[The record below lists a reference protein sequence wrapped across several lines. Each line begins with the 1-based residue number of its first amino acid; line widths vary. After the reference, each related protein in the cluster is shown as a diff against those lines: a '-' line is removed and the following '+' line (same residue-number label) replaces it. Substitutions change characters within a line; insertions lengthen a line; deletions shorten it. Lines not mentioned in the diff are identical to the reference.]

1 MRAPLLI
8 LIPAVTAI
16 VWAASPAYR
25 TDAPRAVDERMPPDE
40 CVEAPAP
47 VEPAAGDA
55 APTVHHAT
63 TVHGAIGALDAGVPD
78 EPADNL
84 FHVHL
89 GRAPQAT
96 EAVWLEYELRGL
108 TDHDGVPRSINHGPS
123 IGGQRARPTADWSQQ
138 RERVRPASLREGRN
152 SIWFH
157 APGEG
162 MPGYEVRNVRFVVGP
177 DADVPGLVITNKAI
191 VRVQGKVHL
200 KGFINATGA
209 DGAQVEA
216 NGQAIACHDGVFEGI
231 VEVTEGMESAQISA
245 LLSDGR
251 RVGRSFAIMDVGDE
265 EAITAAPSLRMLRE
279 RVDPVAE
286 HTLRL
291 AEAELTVPAQALSE
305 PREISMF
312 GLPRRDVPPTGQD
325 LVNVTA
331 QGGGYRFLPDGTTF
345 NVPVGITLGYDPA
358 LIPEGYG
365 PEDIRTFYFD
375 EGARRWMAL
384 PRDTVRT
391 DAQLVRSR
399 TTHFTDY
406 INGIIQVP
414 ESPET
419 MGYTPTSIK
428 DYKAGDVSAGIAP
441 MPPPAANN
449 TGAATTRFPLKLPQG
464 RQGMQPDLAIQ
475 YNSEGGNGWLG
486 LGWNLSTPSITIET
500 RWGVPRYD
508 LDNETETY
516 LLDGEMMSPVAHRT
530 EWVARNTSGDK
541 TFHTRVE
548 GSFRRIKRKGNAPK
562 DYWWEVTEKDGTR
575 KFYGGDGSSV
585 EENAVLRIGS
595 SSNSAIAKWML
606 HKEVDRNGNTVTY
619 TYEPINHAGT
629 VGSPNMGRQ
638 IYPKRIRYTGRE
650 GEGDGPYLVEFDFND
665 TSREDKQV
673 NCRLGFKEVTANL
686 LKRVTVKYD
695 GATVRSYRLSYSEG
709 AFKKTRLD
717 SIVEYDAD
725 DVRFYG
731 HGFEYYDDVR
741 PNGEYVPYAEEQ
753 DWSGPNLHEDGLFYT
768 GENPFVD
775 LEDRSAS
782 LLSGSRTENW
792 NLGGSA
798 NVGPPGNTNSQK
810 YSIGGSFG
818 HSRSSGSG
826 MNTLVDMDGD
836 NLPDKVYRSND
847 VLFYRPNLTGTG
859 TLGFGDPI
867 PLLGAGSHFSQT
879 KTRSV
884 NYGLE
889 VHANPAFYGKNWTKS
904 TTRTPVY
911 LIDRNGDGLMDITR
925 NGMVFFNYRGSDG
938 HPHFSTDVGLTQDP
952 IESGAPVAQHAIDQ
966 AEVDEL
972 LQQSPL
978 IDVVRVW
985 VAPYKG
991 TILIHAPITLQPDDS
1006 YQAEEYEHEDGVRAT
1021 IQLREDEAC
1030 SMVIP
1035 FGDTDEHGFPCSW
1048 LNAAH
1053 VEKGDKVYFRLNSVM
1068 DGAFDRV
1075 AWDPFVRYLNVEQPD
1090 LDPSLIPATQ
1100 RVDAN
1105 GKPLY
1110 EYSAASDLLLANDQS
1125 IALADSGVIE
1135 FSGPFHKPI
1144 TSDDV
1149 TLLVIRSDANGIVLD
1164 TAFLQ
1169 RFVWDEMADV
1179 QSISGQVPIGT
1190 RNNLSFK
1197 LASSSNV
1204 AWDSLLWQPEVY
1216 YVEHALLHDSLL
1228 FDDNGDPL
1236 ILFKP
1241 VIDKVAFNEVRSENN
1256 SDFFETRIGRAY
1268 IPDSSGTID
1277 VNLFVRYMA
1286 DVDQGDSITLT
1297 VKRLHELVSKQTWF
1311 LPAGN
1316 ENIQFSLPVLSFAV
1330 LQDSAYYVDITI
1342 PSRRFSDKVFARVYA
1357 DSDVPD
1363 HNDIEDLFGIHTT
1376 ADSTDLFFG
1385 PLHRR
1390 WGQFCYNFS
1399 AEGYSDTDLIEED
1412 HLHPE
1417 GDANASGFDFDSL
1430 NEGDYENLD
1439 VSIESPLNNI
1449 FAPMWVVPDSGA
1461 WMGYDAYTYITRGH
1475 MSSSRLGED
1484 DVSFLFTTDSQD
1496 TLVSA
1501 PVKVSKDSST
1511 SRSWSVGYILG
1522 YSSNKVSGTTR
1533 SVVDALDLDGD
1544 RYPDVVKADSVQ
1556 GTRPNGGYEP
1566 LLRPHPNGAHIG
1578 TSRSGENNWTASGSL
1593 PVPHFGVSGTMN
1605 AGKVASSA
1613 FNGGNP
1619 LKSLAKCVEAFGTSM
1634 GCIGLNVNLPSDPSE
1649 SVDSV
1654 SVTWNDVNGDG
1665 LPDKVFK
1672 NGEVRLNIGRSFLPP
1687 EAGWGFS
1694 QVRSGST
1701 RDRGYG
1707 GGVSIDNGSFTL
1719 GVSASESKNGTVSG
1733 LMDVNGDG
1741 LLDEVI
1747 ASDLEDD
1754 LWSVRS
1760 VRFNTGSRFDE
1771 EQIDWPTGIYGQFE
1785 LSRSIGESANGSFTS
1800 GVNLFIVRIV
1810 FNVNGSI
1817 GQGFSRSETQ
1827 FSDVN
1832 GDGFPD
1838 FLHSTDDDN
1847 LHVLPSN
1854 IRRTNLLKSVSS
1866 PFGAGWQVD
1875 YEVAGNTYDLPQ
1887 SKWVMKELLVWD
1899 GFAGDGPDT
1908 SRTTFAYADG
1918 KYSRR
1923 ERETYGFGRAT
1934 THEWDTEANENGGE
1948 LYRATVQTYDVSG
1961 YYTKGLPLV
1970 KTVQDGQANK
1980 YTETENTYAL
1990 KLLNGTDAPDTYN
2003 ATNDFGTAF
2012 PALVRTQDRFHEG
2025 QPNVGITR
2033 TVAFAYD
2040 AIGNVTQYVDS
2051 GHVGQDDVVVADIAY
2066 HDHPVVKS
2074 TPSGIVVRVEGEE
2087 RRRRSQDLNDT
2098 GNVERIEQRI
2108 DDDATARYDLVY
2120 DVYGNLKWI
2129 QRPANHR
2136 GEHMHYDYTY
2146 DDVAHTYVTRVH
2158 DAYGHSSY
2166 SRYDLRF
2173 GQLTGTTDMNGQETR
2188 YTVDD
2193 RGRVTAVTGPY
2204 ELASN
2209 DTTIKIA
2216 YFENA
2221 SPPYSVV
2228 THFDP
2233 EHPDSAGIR
2242 TVTFLDGLFRPLQV
2256 KKSAVIRE
2264 ENGNEMKKWIV
2275 SGRVKFD
2282 AFGRTVAS
2290 RYPVTSTAAIGQFVG
2305 EEDTEAPTTTTFD
2318 VLDRPLLETLP
2329 DGAET
2334 ATAYSIENANGN
2346 GAAFRTRVTDA
2357 LLNIKDSYTDVRE
2370 REILRT
2376 DHGPNGAINTTF
2388 RYNGIGELLTV
2399 ADNDDNETSYTYDQ
2413 LGRKLNYDHPD
2424 GGLTAFTYDP
2434 AGNLLTKNTANLRE
2448 LFPDGGP
2455 VKYTYDHQRLV
2466 RIDYPRNYQNQ
2477 VVYTY
2482 GDSTEAEFNR
2492 VGRVKLQLDASG
2504 GQEFFYGP
2512 LGEVERTIRTIVVSQ
2527 SDIRTFVSEERYDTW
2542 NRIQEMRY
2550 PDGEVVSYAY
2560 NTAGKLKQVTSE
2572 KSGFSYDVVS
2582 DIGYDKFEQRVY
2594 LRHGNN
2600 VETRYAYE
2608 PDRRRLST
2616 LKVKQPDGTH
2626 LMDNRYTYDRVNNIL
2641 ALENQRPVPAD
2652 GQGGP
2657 MSSTYGYDN
2666 LYRLTHAEGNYTG
2679 SARQDHY
2686 ALTMV
2691 YDDLHNI
2698 TNKTQTHSSTFPT
2711 ATLSNYDNAYA
2722 YEGGRPHTPSRVGH
2736 TTYTWDANG
2745 NLADREEDAPR
2756 MGNRQLAWD
2765 EENRLQALTD
2775 EGYVSQYTYDAAGER
2790 VLKSHGGMQGV
2801 FINGAP
2807 VGLINHRD
2815 NYTIYVSPYLV
2826 HAQHGFTKHYFIEGQ
2841 RVASRTGTGQFLQ
2854 GPLIPPGITAG
2865 RVNFRDRILAMQ
2877 QGATQ
2882 QAVQNAPVPGMP
2894 TMPNYNGQPEISGN
2908 PYYMG
2913 DIGTYAAPEP
2923 GSGWPMPPT
2932 PPGAPG
2938 TPPTTPTP
2946 SVTNETVQAG
2956 YAFQNQTN
2964 QPEYNRYFFHP
2975 DHLGSASYITG
2986 MAGTAR
2992 QHLEYMAFGETFV
3005 EEHNAADPLDY
3016 LFNGKELDR
3025 ITGLYYYGA
3034 RYYDPVM
3041 SLWASVDPMAEKI
3054 PQFSPYN
3061 YALQNPIALEDPDG
3075 EFVQL
3080 GTGILNMAID
3090 YGIETASNRMQG
3102 KSWAEAAKPNVQK
3115 LAISFVSGAVGVGL
3129 AAKVTKSAALTGA
3142 LVSATASATSQSVDM
3157 MQGERAKFSLSEMG
3171 SDAILGAGLGKIGD
3185 KIKRTLNAPLDKINT
3200 SIRRNIRSYLRAG
3213 NPDAQGPVVRKLAA
3227 GGADMVT
3234 GVLKDGVNP
3243 GISSSI
3249 KGVIKPVVDPHLGDE

>member
-162 MPGYEVRNVRFVVGP
+162 MPGYEVRNVRFVVGQEA
-177 DADVPGLVITNKAI
+177 DAHDLVITNKAV

-200 KGFINATGA
+200 KGFIEAAGA
-209 DGAQVEA
+209 HVEA

-231 VEVTEGMESAQISA
+231 VEVPEGMESAQIIA

-251 RVGRSFAIMDVGDE
+251 RVGRSFTIQDAGEE
-265 EAITAAPSLRMLRE
+265 EAITTAPALQMLRE
-279 RVDPVAE
+279 RVEPAAE
-286 HTLRL
+286 RTLRL
-291 AEAELTVPAQALSE
+291 AEAELTVPVQAVSSPL
-305 PREISMF
+305 EITMF

-331 QGGGYRFLPDGTTF
+331 QGGGFRFLPDGTTF

-391 DAQLVRSR
+391 DAHLVRSR

-428 DYKAGDVSAGIAP
+428 DFKAGDVSAGITP
-441 MPPPAANN
+441 LPPPAANN
-449 TGAATTRFPLKLPQG
+449 TGATTTRFPLKLPQG
-464 RQGMQPDLAIQ
+464 RQGMQPDLTIQ

-486 LGWNLSTPSITIET
+486 LGWNLNTPSITIET
-500 RWGVPRYD
+500 RWGVPRYSD
-508 LDNETETY
+508 SLETETY
-516 LLDGEMMSPVAHRT
+516 LLDGEMLSPVAHRT

-548 GSFRRIKRKGNAPK
+548 GSFRRIKRKGNAPE

-629 VGSPNMGRQ
+629 AGSPNVGRQ

-665 TSREDKQV
+665 TSREDKQI

-725 DVRFYG
+725 DTRFYG
-731 HGFEYYDDVR
+731 HAMEYHDDIR
-741 PNGEYVPYAEEQ
+741 EEGQYVPYGDSVQWGTQDDNVEAEMVFDDE
-753 DWSGPNLHEDGLFYT
+753 PLT
-768 GENPFVD
+768 
-775 LEDRSAS
+775 A
-782 LLSGSRTENW
+782 
-792 NLGGSA
+792 LGGSGSSNLGFGA
-798 NVGPPGNTNSQK
+798 SVTVGPPGPASNKNWTV
-810 YSIGGSFG
+810 GGNFS
-818 HSRSSGSG
+818 HTRSSGRSLLQLSD
-826 MNTLVDMDGD
+826 MNGD
-836 NLPDKVYRSND
+836 NLPDKVFKMNGQ
-847 VLFYRPNLTGTG
+847 VKFRPNLMGQGTMA
-859 TLGFGDPI
+859 FGAPEAIADGVGE
-867 PLLGAGSHFSQT
+867 LHLMSSR
-879 KTRSV
+879 TRSNTV
-884 NYGLE
+884 GLE
-889 VHANPAFYGKNWTKS
+889 GNPQYFSIGVNGNWSKTL
-904 TTRTPVY
+904 TTDY
-911 LIDRNGDGLMDITR
+911 LIDRNGDGLTDFTS
-925 NGMVFFNYRGSDG
+925 NGRVYFNYRTGQGGQATSLLSSATEN
-938 HPHFSTDVGLTQDP
+938 PITQGDSLLISA
-952 IESGAPVAQHAIDQ
+952 IEPGEMAQMDS
-966 AEVDEL
+966 L
-972 LQQSPL
+972 NPL
-978 IDVVRVW
+978 HDVVRTW
-985 VAPYKG
+985 IAPYDGLVSIASTVQLEADESNEAQQYSDQDGVYAVIQHGNETCFRVVPWGPPFVPVTHDCWATRSVQAGDKIFFRLQSIWDGAYDKVHWSPTVSYLSVEDPTIDPSALTTTHGPNMRDLYSFNAGDAFVLSGDQDLVMPLNG
-991 TILIHAPITLQPDDS
+991 TIHIENEFHKPATSDSLLLAVVRFDEMGTLIDTLVRYHLGPSAQTLTTSDS
-1006 YQAEEYEHEDGVRAT
+1006 LQVDSTQLLRFRLTSPTNVDWGA
-1021 IQLREDEAC
+1021 IQW
-1030 SMVIP
+1030 
-1035 FGDTDEHGFPCSW
+1035 FP
-1048 LNAAH
+1048 
-1053 VEKGDKVYFRLNSVM
+1053 KVY
-1068 DGAFDRV
+1068 
-1075 AWDPFVRYLNVEQPD
+1075 
-1090 LDPSLIPATQ
+1090 
-1100 RVDAN
+1100 
-1105 GKPLY
+1105 
-1110 EYSAASDLLLANDQS
+1110 YSAADGYGAEQLLHPQTGEPLMVFHPAPYLSMFNKVVGHMYLSSVKRIPRPVIATSSGQITVSPILNYGDVGDIDGEITLSVKTPGHLVGRRTVRYANG
-1125 IALADSGVIE
+1125 A
-1135 FSGPFHKPI
+1135 FSNMGNVSVDVEEGDTLFVEYHV
-1144 TSDDV
+1144 SDD
-1149 TLLVIRSDANGIVLD
+1149 RM
-1164 TAFLQ
+1164 FY
-1169 RFVWDEMADV
+1169 
-1179 QSISGQVPIGT
+1179 
-1190 RNNLSFK
+1190 
-1197 LASSSNV
+1197 
-1204 AWDSLLWQPEVY
+1204 DSLSVW
-1216 YVEHALLHDSLL
+1216 
-1228 FDDNGDPL
+1228 
-1236 ILFKP
+1236 
-1241 VIDKVAFNEVRSENN
+1241 IDAGS
-1256 SDFFETRIGRAY
+1256 
-1268 IPDSSGTID
+1268 PDGVD
-1277 VNLFVRYMA
+1277 V
-1286 DVDQGDSITLT
+1286 
-1297 VKRLHELVSKQTWF
+1297 
-1311 LPAGN
+1311 
-1316 ENIQFSLPVLSFAV
+1316 
-1330 LQDSAYYVDITI
+1330 
-1342 PSRRFSDKVFARVYA
+1342 
-1357 DSDVPD
+1357 
-1363 HNDIEDLFGIHTT
+1363 
-1376 ADSTDLFFG
+1376 
-1385 PLHRR
+1385 
-1390 WGQFCYNFS
+1390 
-1399 AEGYSDTDLIEED
+1399 
-1412 HLHPE
+1412 
-1417 GDANASGFDFDSL
+1417 SGFDDAFGVWTRFDSTERSFGEL
-1430 NEGDYENLD
+1430 HRNWGAFAYNYKAVEGQDLD
-1439 VSIESPLNNI
+1439 SLDLIHGSILDIPYNQVAQGDVEGLGPDDLDAFDDPTRRPFI
-1449 FAPMWVVPDSGA
+1449 YMWSDMKRRS
-1461 WMGYDAYTYITRGH
+1461 WLGYDDLTYVRGDSV
-1475 MSSSRLGED
+1475 SSSRMGED
-1484 DVSFLFTTDSQD
+1484 DMDFSFGSLPDPTAAQAPIKASKSETYGATAGISPGFVGG
-1496 TLVSA
+1496 TLSG
-1501 PVKVSKDSST
+1501 SMGS
-1511 SRSWSVGYILG
+1511 SRSV
-1522 YSSNKVSGTTR
+1522 
-1533 SVVDALDLDGD
+1533 LDVLDINGD
-1544 RYPDVVKADSVQ
+1544 RYPDVVGRNEIQSTLPTGGMEGWTRGYTEGPVRSNTSVV
-1556 GTRPNGGYEP
+1556 GV
-1566 LLRPHPNGAHIG
+1566 A
-1578 TSRSGENNWTASGSL
+1578 ASGSIAL
-1593 PVPHFGVSGTMN
+1593 PKPTASQGGGALKLPGGKATNSLGQSGDAQGTAKTM
-1605 AGKVASSA
+1605 
-1613 FNGGNP
+1613 
-1619 LKSLAKCVEAFGTSM
+1619 
-1634 GCIGLNVNLPSDPSE
+1634 IGLSGSANASTSTDECQFSWLDM
-1649 SVDSV
+1649 
-1654 SVTWNDVNGDG
+1654 NGDG
-1665 LPDKVFK
+1665 LPDKVK
-1672 NGEVRLNIGRSFLPP
+1672 RDSVWLN
-1687 EAGWGFS
+1687 
-1694 QVRSGST
+1694 T
-1701 RDRGYG
+1701 GYG
-1707 GGVSIDNGSFTL
+1707 FLEGEDWAVDEVQYGYAFDTGLGGGISLYNGSIQAGLALSITTSNSKVSI
-1719 GVSASESKNGTVSG
+1719 
-1733 LMDVNGDG
+1733 MDLTGDG
-1741 LLDEVI
+1741 LPEIIEADTLGGGNIRVQVNRGNGFEPPIPWSPVAMLD
-1747 ASDLEDD
+1747 ASVSKGQSMNAAFTFCINLF
-1754 LWSVRS
+1754 LVRICI
-1760 VRFNTGSRFDE
+1760 N
-1771 EQIDWPTGIYGQFE
+1771 PNANYGRGA
-1785 LSRSIGESANGSFTS
+1785 SKSFT
-1800 GVNLFIVRIV
+1800 
-1810 FNVNGSI
+1810 
-1817 GQGFSRSETQ
+1817 Q
-1827 FSDVN
+1827 FTDMD
-1832 GDGFPD
+1832 GDSYPD
-1838 FLHSTDDDN
+1838 FLSSSEENDLTVYPST
-1847 LHVLPSN
+1847 

-1866 PFGAGWQVD
+1866 PFGAGWKVD

-1887 SKWVMKELLVWD
+1887 SKWVMTDLRMWD

-1923 ERETYGFGRAT
+1923 ERETYGFGEVR
-1934 THEWDTEANENGGE
+1934 THEWDTETSDDEP
-1948 LYRATVQTYDVSG
+1948 YRTTVQTYDVSG

-1980 YTETENTYAL
+1980 YTETENTYTL
-1990 KLLNGTDAPDTYN
+1990 KLLNGNDAPDTYN

-2012 PALVRTQDRFHEG
+2012 PALLRTQDRFHEG
-2025 QPNVGITR
+2025 LPDAGITR

-2040 AIGNVTQYVDS
+2040 TIGNVTQYTDS
-2051 GHVGQDDVVVADIAY
+2051 GHVGQDDVVVADITY
-2066 HDHPVVKS
+2066 HDHPIVKS

-2087 RRRRSQDLNDT
+2087 RRRRSQDLNDV
-2098 GNVERIEQRI
+2098 GNVVRIEQRI
-2108 DDDATARYDLVY
+2108 DDNANARYDLAY
-2120 DVYGNLKWI
+2120 YENGNLNSI
-2129 QRPANHR
+2129 QRPANHN
-2136 GEHMHYDYTY
+2136 GERMKYDYTY
-2146 DDVAHTYVTRVH
+2146 DPDVETYVTGVH
-2158 DAYGHSSY
+2158 DSYGHSSSNTY
-2166 SRYDLRF
+2166 EYKF

-2188 YTVDD
+2188 YTVDH
-2193 RGRVTAVTGPY
+2193 RGRVTSVTGPY
-2204 ELASN
+2204 EDSTGAPY
-2209 DTTIKIA
+2209 TIKLA

-2221 SPPYSVV
+2221 DVPYSVV

-2233 EHPDSAGIR
+2233 EHPDGPGIR

-2264 ENGNEMKKWIV
+2264 ENGNEAEKWIV

-2290 RYPVTSTAAIGQFVG
+2290 RYPVTSTAAIGQFVH
-2305 EEDTEAPTTTTFD
+2305 EEDDVAPTTTTFD

-2334 ATAYSIENANGN
+2334 HTEYSIETANGN

-2357 LLNIKDSYTDVRE
+2357 LTNKKDSYTDVRE

-2399 ADNDDNETSYTYDQ
+2399 ADNDGNETSYTYDQ
-2413 LGRKLNYDHPD
+2413 LGRKLTYDHPD

-2482 GDSTEAEFNR
+2482 GDSTETEFNR

-2527 SDIRTFVSEERYDTW
+2527 NDIRTFVSEERYDTW

-2560 NTAGKLKQVTSE
+2560 NTAGKLKQVSSE
-2572 KSGFSYDVVS
+2572 KSGFGYEVVS

-2594 LRHGNN
+2594 LKHGNN

-2616 LKVKQPDGTH
+2616 LKVDQPDGTRI
-2626 LMDNRYTYDRVNNIL
+2626 MDNVYGYDAVNNIL
-2641 ALENQRPVPAD
+2641 SLRNERSVPPD

-2666 LYRLTHAEGNYTG
+2666 LYRLTQAEGSYTG

-2686 ALTMV
+2686 TLTMV

-2698 TNKTQTHSSTFPT
+2698 TNKRQTHSSTFPT

-2745 NLADREEDAPR
+2745 NLADREEDAPG

-2854 GPLIPPGITAG
+2854 GPLTPPGITAG
-2865 RVNFRDRILAMQ
+2865 RVNFRERILAMQ

-2882 QAVQNAPVPGMP
+2882 QAVQNAPVPGIP

-2913 DIGTYAAPEP
+2913 DIGTYAAPET

-2992 QHLEYMAFGETFV
+2992 QHLEYMAFGETFM

-3034 RYYDPVM
+3034 RYYDPVV
-3041 SLWASVDPMAEKI
+3041 SIWASVDPMAEKYSGW
-3054 PQFSPYN
+3054 SPYN
-3061 YALQNPIALEDPDG
+3061 YTLQNPVVLNDPDG
-3075 EFVQL
+3075 KLPQMVVGAL
-3080 GTGILNMAID
+3080 IGGGMD
-3090 YGIETASNRMQG
+3090 
-3102 KSWAEAAKPNVQK
+3102 
-3115 LAISFVSGAVGVGL
+3115 LAIQAIQVHRGKQGGIKWGSVAASAATGALGVGL
-3129 AAKVTKSAALTGA
+3129 AAKAKYFLRPDVAKAATMAIDASMEVMKQAITKEPGGEINWKDVGLSVVMGATVGSGIDNAASSGAKGIMFDKARKQAIESDAAALGSIASGIGSAALSPLLQAPTNKKDVPLPPSAPSTKYGSYGTGGRSDMR
-3142 LVSATASATSQSVDM
+3142 VSH
-3157 MQGERAKFSLSEMG
+3157 E
-3171 SDAILGAGLGKIGD
+3171 
-3185 KIKRTLNAPLDKINT
+3185 LN
-3200 SIRRNIRSYLRAG
+3200 
-3213 NPDAQGPVVRKLAA
+3213 
-3227 GGADMVT
+3227 
-3234 GVLKDGVNP
+3234 
-3243 GISSSI
+3243 
-3249 KGVIKPVVDPHLGDE
+3249 E